1 MRGATNN
8 DHLSIMPSQ
17 PRSSLAGGR
26 GNAGL
31 GGGSKRTVR
40 VSVAGPPTWFSQES
54 SNARAWGQ
62 SAIQELS
69 GSTRSS
75 KSGKS
80 TGTVRPSQLSP
91 MQEESSRLEWMKQ
104 KCRALS
110 DNWKFNVLTTTLT
123 IYALFGDDFRLA
135 ATHKQMDIMFNILTI
150 IACIVFTMEIIV
162 SSLGQAEYFMGF
174 FFALDVGSTA
184 TLLFDLTWIGNA
196 LFCASDDDSG
206 ALRTSRAGRAGA
218 RAGRTV
224 RIIRLMRLV
233 KLYKAYKTNLE
244 AKKAVEA
251 ARLKAEAEAP
261 PHGSDIRRLSS
272 FLAPGDDVDE
282 DWPQIYE
289 SQEDSEGGDSR
300 ATLTHAPS
308 MNQDDS
314 WADEAGTVRPSQMIA
329 EPEKPEP
336 SQSRVG
342 KKLSDMTTRRVIIL
356 VLVMLIVMPQF
367 TPSSSGWEE
376 FLYSSNF
383 GSDVVYERW
392 RSYCG
397 GNRTEAVGASSKFGA
412 PLWCLQDLDSHVD
425 DRRKSLR
432 SWFERALLNFMYQH
446 HHGSFSYR
454 LFWVGVNSTTMTEPH
469 DAGLASR
476 TEEAEGY
483 LGKFMQLNQEKNLGK
498 YVYPTSMWTSRFTG
512 SGDWDDNVVP
522 ISEVVIERT
531 QKEWKE
537 RCSGHVGIPVQPAV
551 QALAANDCST
561 TEELRC
567 SEREFAT
574 AMGLSLVEG
583 KDFSILFIFDTRGT
597 TKLEAGLNILQTIFI
612 CLAVGV
618 GAMSFSKDANELL
631 LHPIERMIAKMETIK
646 DNPLEAMRLGD
657 LEYRRE
663 EVEQARKKDA
673 LAKMSRLKRLLFQY
687 QYMKVVKEPMET
699 VLLEKTIIKLGG
711 LLALG
716 FGEAGAEIVG
726 RFAGTSPGAGI
737 RENALGTLVDCAFGF
752 AALRNFTES
761 MDALKERTMLFVNQ
775 VSEIVH
781 GCTDDW
787 HGAPSKNLGDAFMLV
802 WRLTGTTPER
812 QTKLADMSVMAFA
825 KIVAEINKSRVLA
838 VYRAHPGLLQR
849 MENFRVTMG
858 FGLHIGWA
866 VEGAIGSEYKIDAA
880 YLSPCVHVASRL
892 QMCSL
897 HYGVSMA
904 LSDTAVSYC
913 SKELAMQC
921 RLIDH
926 VTVKGSRTPIRLY
939 TVDLD
944 PSELEVVLRMPEPV
958 SRNRFKIRQLREI
971 RKNEKWNEDV
981 FIPDLFTSDDDLA
994 AMRRRYSKEFFHRFS
1009 MGYRN
1014 YEAGEWLAARD
1025 MFFTCHYQP
1034 KPDVGRDPV
1043 SSEDQ
1048 WPEDGPSRIL
1058 LRYMKSFNY
1067 EPPQDWPGHRELPL
1081 APAPR

>member
-1 MRGATNN
+1 
-8 DHLSIMPSQ
+8 MPSQ

-31 GGGSKRTVR
+31 GGGGKRTVR

-196 LFCASDDDSG
+196 LFCASEDDSG

-244 AKKAVEA
+244 AKKSVEA

-261 PHGSDIRRLSS
+261 PHGADIRRLSS

-308 MNQDDS
+308 MNQDHS

-412 PLWCLQDLDSHVD
+412 PLWCLQDLDSHID

-469 DAGLASR
+469 DGGLASR

-498 YVYPTSMWTSRFTG
+498 YVYPTSKWTRRFTG

-551 QALAANDCST
+551 QALVATDCST

-574 AMGLSLVEG
+574 AMGLSLMEG

-612 CLAVGV
+612 CLAVGI
-618 GAMSFSKDANELL
+618 GSMLFTHDANQLL
-631 LHPIERMIAKMETIK
+631 LNPIERMMAKMEAIK
-646 DNPLEAMRLGD
+646 DNPLYAMKLGD
-657 LEYRRE
+657 IEFRRE
-663 EVEQARKKDA
+663 EIKQAKLQDQ
-673 LAKMSRLKRLLFQY
+673 LARMNRCVRWLYTTYNANKA
-687 QYMKVVKEPMET
+687 KEPMET
-699 VLLEKTIIKLGG
+699 MILEKTIIKLGG

-716 FGEAGAEIVG
+716 FGEAGAEIIGQNMRGGHSAGVNAMVAG
-726 RFAGTSPGAGI
+726 RK
-737 RENALGTLVDCAFGF
+737 VDVIIAFCSI
-752 AALRNFTES
+752 RNFT
-761 MDALKERTMLFVNQ
+761 DATETLKEEVMQFVNQ
-775 VSEIVH
+775 IGEIVH
-781 GCTDDW
+781 GCVDDYM
-787 HGAPSKNLGDAFMLV
+787 GAPNKNIGDCFLLV
-802 WRLTGTTPER
+802 WRLSGIAPDK
-812 QTKLADMSVMAFA
+812 QKKLADMAMMS
-825 KIVAEINKSRVLA
+825 IVRMIAEVNKSRKLA
-838 VYRAHPGLLQR
+838 VYREHPGLLQR
-849 MENFRVTMG
+849 VRKYRVKLG
-858 FGLHIGWA
+858 FGLHCGWA
-866 VEGAIGSEYKIDAA
+866 IEGAIGSEFKIDAS
-880 YLSPCVHVASRL
+880 YLSPNVNVASRL
-892 QMCSL
+892 EAATKQFGVLTLISHFMVRLCSPEL
-897 HYGVSMA
+897 GVN
-904 LSDTAVSYC
+904 
-913 SKELAMQC
+913 C
-921 RLIDH
+921 RLIDQ
-926 VTVKGSRTPIRLY
+926 VTVKGSKQPIRLY
-939 TVDLD
+939 TIDLD
-944 PSELEVVLRMPEPV
+944 HMQLKV
-958 SRNRFKIRQLREI
+958 SPKKTLAMRNRFKLRQLREAQ
-971 RKNEKWNEDV
+971 RNEKW
-981 FIPDLFTSDDDLA
+981 SDDYFLA
-994 AMRRRYSKEFFHRFS
+994 KVFAADADIINMRAAFAPEFFLRFS
-1009 MGYRN
+1009 MAFRN
-1014 YEAGEWLAARD
+1014 YEAGEWRVARD
-1025 MFFTCHYQP
+1025 MFYTCHYCP
-1034 KPDVGRDPV
+1034 EKSMEYPTNVEEEDWPV
-1043 SSEDQ
+1043 
-1048 WPEDGPSRIL
+1048 DGPTRTL
-1058 LRYMKSFNY
+1058 LTFMRKTHYH
-1067 EPPQDWPGHRELPL
+1067 PPSQWPGHRELTEK
-1081 APAPR
+1081 